1 MDREKFIN
9 LLLQQ
14 GFKETTQQHYPGRYT
29 DEMLKTYTESQ
40 HRYFRKKDTIINFNY
55 HELIVSVGYEY
66 YRSTNISSKT
76 IATILMLSELRGAPQ
91 RYIFRDIPLELLY
104 DRIHH
109 MEISHKSHQKERLL
123 KLRNRLI
130 QILEE
135 IVLPENLE

>member
-1 MDREKFIN
+1 
-9 LLLQQ
+9 
-14 GFKETTQQHYPGRYT
+14 
-29 DEMLKTYTESQ
+29 
-40 HRYFRKKDTIINFNY
+40 
-55 HELIVSVGYEY
+55 
-66 YRSTNISSKT
+66 
-76 IATILMLSELRGAPQ
+76 MLSELRGAPQ

-104 DRIHH
+104 DRIHQ